1 MTTIYRR
8 SAFLLLSPSVD
19 HLDDEDMLLAV
30 LLTAG
35 FLGLL
40 VAAGRLTDELL
51 GDHGLTNDHGSR
63 NNGAA
68 AGAEIDLGQ
77 SGETMSG
84 SSSSVA
90 RPRTARHPARRVA
103 ALLAAVHVS

>member
-19 HLDDEDMLLAV
+19 HLDDKGMLLAV

-40 VAAGRLTDELL
+40 LAVGWLTDELL
-51 GDHGLTNDHGSR
+51 GDHGLSNNHGLG
-63 NNGAA
+63 NYGAA
-68 AGAEIDLGQ
+68 VSAKIDLGQ

-90 RPRTARHPARRVA
+90 RPRTAGHPTRRVA
-103 ALLAAVHVS
+103 AFLVEVYVH